1 MKAEANREVCIGA
14 GMCVLT
20 APTCY
25 DQDDAGTVVVLQ
37 ADVAAEDEQSV
48 RDAADSCPSG
58 AISFVE

>member
-25 DQDDAGTVVVLQ
+25 DQDDDGTVVVLQ
-37 ADVAAEDEQSV
+37 AEVPAEDEQLV

>member
-1 MKAEANREVCIGA
+1 MKAEADREVCIGA

-20 APTCY
+20 APSSY
-25 DQDDAGTVVVLQ
+25 DQDDDGTVVVLK
-37 ADVAAEDEQSV
+37 ADVATEDEQAV

>member
-20 APTCY
+20 APSHY
-25 DQDDAGTVVVLQ
+25 DQDDDGTVVVLR
-37 ADVAAEDEQSV
+37 AEVAPEDEQAV